1 MTTLFFYVAMCTMV
15 DNVEQCTDYEPV
27 SWTYSVDNIVEADK
41 AYEQCS
47 LLANTFAVMEG
58 YSDSD
63 CYTR

>member
-1 MTTLFFYVAMCTMV
+1 MTTLFFYVAMCTTIN
-15 DNVEQCTDYEPV
+15 NVEVCNDYEPA
-27 SWTYSVDNIVEADK
+27 SWTYEASNTVEADK